1 MKSPLDIILSQPIA
15 HLVCYSLTVA
25 ILFVTVWQAWLLK
38 GLKAQLRQ
46 ESDQLQEGGLS
57 RGLLVLMIHPAA
69 KGLLR
74 LAATA
79 QPIGS
84 EPLLRCLESA
94 EHALFSPLRHSMML
108 ARDVSTLMGL
118 VSTCVGLVTAAAEF
132 VRHGKPEL
140 MVGSIGTAAIGTII
154 AGVGCVI
161 SLWNLSRL
169 ANLRLGIAQESDELL
184 LEPIEAR
191 QKPAITVLPAD
202 PVPEPAAEQ
211 KTDEKDAHETV

>member
-1 MKSPLDIILSQPIA
+1 MKSPLDTILSQPIA
-15 HLVCYSLTVA
+15 HLICYSLTVA

-38 GLKAQLRQ
+38 ELKARLRQ
-46 ESDQLQEGGLS
+46 ESDQLQEGTLS
-57 RGLLVLMIHPAA
+57 RGLLALMIHPTA

-74 LAATA
+74 LAAAA

-84 EPLLRCLESA
+84 ETLLRSLEMA
-94 EHALFSPLRHSMML
+94 EHALFSPLRHGMML

-118 VSTCVGLVTAAAEF
+118 VCTCVGLVTAAAEF

-154 AGVGCVI
+154 AGVGCMI

-169 ANLRLGIAQESDELL
+169 ANLRLGVVQESDELL
-184 LEPIEAR
+184 LGPIEVQ
-191 QKPAITVLPAD
+191 QKPAITVLPA
-202 PVPEPAAEQ
+202 EPAPESAIPH
-211 KTDEKDAHETV
+211 KADEKDVHETV